1 MTFDPIRNIIPMPT
15 DTSPEIRIVFILGL
29 ALAVVGSCAEA
40 SSTEVRRPNVIFI
53 LTDDQGWG
61 DAAFIGHPSARTPHL
76 DRLAADGT
84 VVMNFY
90 VNGTVCSPS
99 RAACLTGMYP
109 ARLGFHHITSQP
121 EVNRQRE
128 IPDWLDPDVTTLADT
143 FKGAG
148 YTTAHFG
155 KWHLG
160 KYAGSP
166 PPTAYGF
173 DVAAVSSGSG
183 EQLAQQG
190 ENEDPFRLTAAA
202 FDRAIAFVREQ
213 KSGPF
218 FVDVWSPLP
227 HAPLRPSPEQRDAFR
242 GLEPEPEAFG
252 KWMGDYVR
260 AAKDPA
266 GQMRTYLAAIAEVDH
281 QIGRLREALAE
292 LALTEDTII
301 VFTSD
306 NGPEDYAVGNA
317 SNAGMGSPGSFRG
330 RKRSLYEGGTRV
342 PFIAVWPGRIPAGRM
357 DTETILSGVDLMPT
371 LAALAGIP
379 CEASDIDGEDMA
391 AALRGGSQ
399 PRRKP
404 LHWEWLFEVAG
415 NRAYFP
421 PPLAVRDGPW
431 KFYCDHKG
439 GTPQL
444 YDLSRDPGELEELS
458 ARHPDVVDRLRDSAL
473 TWVASL
479 PPARLRDKVAE
490 GADRMTLYV
499 PEPRSKTRTK
509 SRPGAS
515 N

>member
-1 MTFDPIRNIIPMPT
+1 MPT
-15 DTSPEIRIVFILGL
+15 ETFATRIPSMLGL
-29 ALAVVGSCAEA
+29 ALAVFASCAEA
-40 SSTEVRRPNVIFI
+40 RSTEPRRPNVIFI
-53 LTDDQGWG
+53 LADDQGWG
-61 DAAFIGHPSARTPHL
+61 DTGFSGHPYARTPNL

-84 VVMNFY
+84 VVTNFY

-99 RAACLTGMYP
+99 RAACMTGMYP

-121 EVNRQRE
+121 EVNRRRE

-143 FKGAG
+143 FKRAG

-166 PPTAYGF
+166 APTAYGF

-183 EQLAQQG
+183 EQLAEKG

-202 FDRAIAFVREQ
+202 FDRAIAFIREQ
-213 KSGPF
+213 KGGPF

-227 HAPLRPSPEQRDAFR
+227 HAPLRPGPEQRDAFL
-242 GLEPEPEAFG
+242 GLEPDPKAFG
-252 KWMGDYVR
+252 EWMADYVR
-260 AAKDPA
+260 AAKEPA
-266 GQMRTYLAAIAEVDH
+266 AQMMTYLAAIAEVDH
-281 QIGRLREALAE
+281 QIGRLRAALAE

-306 NGPEDYAVGNA
+306 NGPEDYSVGNA
-317 SNAGMGSPGSFRG
+317 SNGGMGSPGAFRG

-342 PFIAVWPGRIPAGRM
+342 PFIAVWPRKIPAGRM
-357 DTETILSGVDLMPT
+357 DTETILSGVDLLPT

-379 CEASDIDGEDMA
+379 CEATDIDGENLA
-391 AALRGGSQ
+391 AALSGGSQ
-399 PRRKP
+399 PRRKH

-415 NRAYFP
+415 NRAYFA
-421 PPLAVRDGPW
+421 PPLAVRDGRW

-439 GTPQL
+439 GATQL
-444 YDLSRDPGELEELS
+444 YDLAADPGESEDVS
-458 ARHPDVVDRLRDSAL
+458 TRHPDVVDRLRDSAL
-473 TWVASL
+473 AWVASL
-479 PPARLRDKVAE
+479 PHAGLRDKVAE

-499 PEPRSKTRTK
+499 PEPRPKTRATN
-509 SRPGAS
+509 RPGES